1 MGIIAMCGHQE
12 HADRLFLFLLLLL
25 TVCLYA
31 IGLDSDFL
39 LDDASNLSGLAEIE
53 QHGFLYYIFSGTSGP
68 SGRPLSLLS
77 FALQYPAWPDNP
89 VAFKAVNLALHCANG
104 ILVWLISARLIRPL
118 EQDQVRR
125 RLFVFFT
132 TAVWLLHPMQLS
144 TVLYVVQRMTL
155 LSALFTLA
163 GLWAWLCCRDAV
175 IQRPG
180 PRAYLKLMAPVA
192 LCLVLSI
199 LAKENGIL
207 LLLYIIV
214 IEKTLYASRGAAGL
228 KNGLLLVLALPLLA
242 LLVYLL
248 AGLDGIIAGYQNRPF
263 TLAERLLTQ
272 PSVLLVYLKHIL
284 LPMYGAYGLY
294 HDDFPVSA
302 GLLAPP
308 YTLLSIAGL
317 LLLFLAGLRYRKSAP
332 VFGFAALWFLAGH
345 VLEASFVNLEL
356 YFEHRN
362 YLPSLGVL
370 FGLNYLLLKFIKR
383 RQYRLS
389 AGLAGLVYC
398 ALVMGAFYLEA
409 TLWSQPRLQA
419 LEWVKNHP
427 ASERALTSLAYE
439 YADSGQYEQ
448 MIEVYTRL
456 ERLKPDHIYPAIVK
470 LWIESCAGPG
480 AAPPGAWEALLARA
494 KRARADSLLT
504 LTSLDGFTADIVRG
518 KCRPGEHENM
528 EKLLLVMLENHNFNF
543 IRVFLYEFSAA
554 VQAYQRQYDQALAYI
569 DQALALGGR
578 PSSYFYKIDLLRD
591 IGRHDEAERVKQ
603 AFMASIK
610 SQPRRYLAYAK
621 VLEGL

>member
-1 MGIIAMCGHQE
+1 
-12 HADRLFLFLLLLL
+12 
-25 TVCLYA
+25 
-31 IGLDSDFL
+31 
-39 LDDASNLSGLAEIE
+39 
-53 QHGFLYYIFSGTSGP
+53 
-68 SGRPLSLLS
+68 
-77 FALQYPAWPDNP
+77 
-89 VAFKAVNLALHCANG
+89 
-104 ILVWLISARLIRPL
+104 
-118 EQDQVRR
+118 
-125 RLFVFFT
+125 
-132 TAVWLLHPMQLS
+132 
-144 TVLYVVQRMTL
+144 
-155 LSALFTLA
+155 
-163 GLWAWLCCRDAV
+163 
-175 IQRPG
+175 
-180 PRAYLKLMAPVA
+180 MAPVA

-214 IEKTLYASRGAAGL
+214 IEKTLYASRGAGL
-228 KNGLLLVLALPLLA
+228 KNGLLLVLALPLFA

-248 AGLDGIIAGYQNRPF
+248 RDLDGLIAGYHNRPF

-272 PSVLLVYLKHIL
+272 PSVLLVYLKNIL
-284 LPMYGAYGLY
+284 LPVYGAYGLY

-308 YTLLSIAGL
+308 YTLLAIAGL
-317 LLLFLAGLRYRKSAP
+317 FLLFLAGLCYRKSAP
-332 VFGFAALWFLAGH
+332 VFGFAVLWFLAGH
-345 VLEASFVNLEL
+345 ALEASFVNLEL

-362 YLPSLGVL
+362 YLPLLGVL

-389 AGLAGLVYC
+389 AGLAGLVYG
-398 ALVMGAFYLEA
+398 ALVMGAFYLEV
-409 TLWSQPRLQA
+409 TLWSEPRLQA

-456 ERLKPDHIYPAIVK
+456 EQLKPDHIYPAIVK
-470 LWIESCAGPG
+470 LWLASCAGRR
-480 AAPPGAWEALLARA
+480 AAPPGAWEALLAKA

-504 LTSLDGFTADIVRG
+504 MTSLDGFTADIIRD

-554 VQAYQRQYDQALAYI
+554 LQTYQGHYDQALAYT
-569 DQALALGGR
+569 DRALALGGR
-578 PSSYFYKIDLLRD
+578 PSSYFYKIDLLSD

-603 AFMASIK
+603 AFLASIK

>member
-1 MGIIAMCGHQE
+1 MCQYQD
-12 HADRLFLFLLLLL
+12 HADKLFLCLLLLL
-25 TVCLYA
+25 TVCFYA
-31 IGLDSDFL
+31 IGLDSGFY
-39 LDDASNLSGLAEIE
+39 LDDFGNLSELAEVE
-53 QHGFLYYIFSGTSGP
+53 NNGFFYYVFSGFAGP
-68 SGRPLSLLS
+68 SGRPLSLLT
-77 FALQYPAWPDNP
+77 FALQYPAWPDYP
-89 VAFKAVNLALHCANG
+89 AAFKAVNLALHCING
-104 ILVWLISARLIRPL
+104 ILVWLISSRLIALL
-118 EQDQVRR
+118 EPDRGRR

-132 TAVWLLHPMQLS
+132 TAMWLLHPLQLS

-163 GLWAWLCCRDAV
+163 GIWAYLCYRDEV

-180 PRAYLKLMAPVA
+180 PRAYLKFMAPVA

-248 AGLDGIIAGYQNRPF
+248 RDLDGLITSYEFRPF

-272 PSVLLVYLKHIL
+272 PSVLLVYLKNIL

-308 YTLLSIAGL
+308 YTLIAIAAL

-332 VFGFAALWFLAGH
+332 VLGFAVLWFLAGH

-383 RQYRLS
+383 RRYRLS
-389 AGLAGLVYC
+389 AGLAGLVYG
-398 ALVMGAFYLEA
+398 ALLMGAFYLEV
-409 TLWSQPRLQA
+409 TLWSEPRLQA
-419 LEWVKNHP
+419 LEWARNQP
-427 ASERALTSLAYE
+427 ASERVLTNLAHE
-439 YADSGQYEQ
+439 LADSGEYEQ
-448 MIEVYTRL
+448 VVEVYTWL
-456 ERLKPDHIYPAIVK
+456 EQLKPDHIYPAIVK
-470 LWIESCAGPG
+470 LWIESCAGQR
-480 AAPPGAWEALLARA
+480 AAPPGAWEALLAKA
-494 KRARADSLLT
+494 KRARAESFLT
-504 LTSLDGFTADIVRG
+504 LTSLDGFSADIISD
-518 KCRPGEHENM
+518 KCWPGDHENM
-528 EKLLLVMLENHNFNF
+528 EKLLSILIKNHNFNF
-543 IRVFLYEFSAA
+543 IRAFLYEFSAA
-554 VQAYQRQYDQALAYI
+554 LQAHKEQYDQALAYI
-569 DQALALGGR
+569 DQALALGGK
-578 PSSYFYKIDLLRD
+578 PSNYVYKINLLRGM
-591 IGRHDEAERVKQ
+591 GRYDEAERVKQ
-603 AFMASIK
+603 AFRESLK
-610 SQPRRYLAYAK
+610 SRPRRYLAYAK
-621 VLEGL
+621 LLEGL

>member
-1 MGIIAMCGHQE
+1 MCQYQD
-12 HADRLFLFLLLLL
+12 HADKLFLCLLLLL
-25 TVCLYA
+25 TVCCYA
-31 IGLDSDFL
+31 LGLNSGFY
-39 LDDASNLSGLAEIE
+39 LDDFGNLSELAEVE
-53 QHGFLYYIFSGTSGP
+53 NNGFFYYVFSGFAGP
-68 SGRPLSLLS
+68 SGRPLSLLT

-89 VAFKAVNLALHCANG
+89 AAFKAVNLALHCANG

-118 EQDQVRR
+118 EQDRGRR

-132 TAVWLLHPMQLS
+132 TAMWLLHPLQLS

-163 GLWAWLCCRDAV
+163 GLWAYLHCRDEV

-180 PRAYLKLMAPVA
+180 PRAYLKFMAPVA
-192 LCLVLSI
+192 LCLLLAI

-214 IEKTLYASRGAAGL
+214 IEKTLYASRGAGL
-228 KNGLLLVLALPLLA
+228 KNGLLLVLALPLFA

-248 AGLDGIIAGYQNRPF
+248 RDLDGLIASYEFRPF

-272 PSVLLVYLKHIL
+272 PSVLLIYLKNIL

-308 YTLLSIAGL
+308 YTLLAVAAL
-317 LLLFLAGLRYRKSAP
+317 FLLFLAGLGFRKSAP
-332 VFGFAALWFLAGH
+332 VFGFAVLWFLAGH
-345 VLEASFVNLEL
+345 ALEASFVNLEL

-362 YLPSLGVL
+362 YLPLLGIL

-383 RQYRLS
+383 RRYRLS
-389 AGLAGLVYC
+389 AGLAGLVYG
-398 ALVMGAFYLEA
+398 ALVMGAFYLEV
-409 TLWSQPRLQA
+409 TLWSEPRLQA

-427 ASERALTSLAYE
+427 DSERVLTNLAYE
-439 YADSGQYEQ
+439 FAESGEYEQ
-448 MIEVYTRL
+448 VIGVYTRL
-456 ERLKPDHIYPAIVK
+456 EQLKPDHIYPAIVK
-470 LWIESCAGPG
+470 LWIESCAGQR
-480 AAPPGAWEALLARA
+480 AAPSGAWEALLAKA
-494 KRARADSLLT
+494 KRARAESFLT
-504 LTSLDGFTADIVRG
+504 LTSLDGFTADIIG
-518 KCRPGEHENM
+518 DKCWPGDYEHM
-528 EKLLLVMLENHNFNF
+528 EKLLSILIENRNFNF
-543 IRVFLYEFSAA
+543 IRVSLYEFSAA
-554 VQAYQRQYDQALAYI
+554 LQAHKEQYDQALAYI
-569 DQALALGGR
+569 DRALALGGK
-578 PSSYFYKIDLLRD
+578 PSNYVYKINLLHS

-603 AFMASIK
+603 TFRESLK

>member
-1 MGIIAMCGHQE
+1 MCRHQD

-25 TVCLYA
+25 TACLYA
-31 IGLDSDFL
+31 IGLDSDFF
-39 LDDASNLSGLAEIE
+39 LDDSGNLSGLAEVE
-53 QHGFLYYIFSGTSGP
+53 QYGLFYYIFSGMAGP
-68 SGRPLSLLS
+68 SGRPLSLLT

-89 VAFKAVNLALHCANG
+89 VAFKAVNLALHCVNG

-118 EQDQVRR
+118 EPDRVRR

-132 TAVWLLHPMQLS
+132 TALWLLHPMQLS

-163 GLWAWLCCRDAV
+163 GIWAWLHYRDEV

-214 IEKTLYASRGAAGL
+214 IEKTLYADRGAGL
-228 KNGLLLVLALPLLA
+228 KNGFLLVLALPLLA

-248 AGLDGIIAGYQNRPF
+248 ADLDGLINSYHNRPF
-263 TLAERLLTQ
+263 TLTERLLTQ
-272 PSVLLVYLKHIL
+272 PSVLLVYLKNIL
-284 LPMYGAYGLY
+284 LPVYGAYGLY
-294 HDDFPVSA
+294 HDDFPASA

-308 YTLLSIAGL
+308 YTLPAIAGL
-317 LLLFLAGLRYRKSAP
+317 LLLFLAGLCYRKSAP
-332 VFGFAALWFLAGH
+332 VLGFAVLWFLAGH

-389 AGLAGLVYC
+389 AGLAGLVYS

-409 TLWSQPRLQA
+409 TLWSEPRVQA

-448 MIEVYTRL
+448 VIEVYTRL
-456 ERLKPDHIYPAIVK
+456 EQLKPDHIYPAIVK
-470 LWIESCAGPG
+470 LWIESCAGRR
-480 AAPPGAWEALLARA
+480 ASPPGAWEALLAKA

-504 LTSLDGFTADIVRG
+504 LTSLDGFTADIIRD
-518 KCRPGEHENM
+518 KCWPGDHENM
-528 EKLLLVMLENHNFNF
+528 EKLFPILLENHNFNF

-554 VQAYQRQYDQALAYI
+554 LQAYNGQYDRALAYI
-569 DQALALGGR
+569 DQALASGK
-578 PSSYFYKIDLLRD
+578 PSNYVYKIELLRD
-591 IGRHDEAERVKQ
+591 IGRHDEAEQVKKE
-603 AFMASIK
+603 FRESLK
-610 SQPRRYLAYAK
+610 SQPRYYLAYAK
-621 VLEGL
+621 VLEAL

>member
-1 MGIIAMCGHQE
+1 MGIVAMCRHQD
-12 HADRLFLFLLLLL
+12 HADRLCLFLLLLL
-25 TVCLYA
+25 TVCLYV

-39 LDDASNLSGLAEIE
+39 LDDSGNLSGLAEVG
-53 QHGFLYYIFSGTSGP
+53 QHGFFYYIFSGTAGP
-68 SGRPLSLLS
+68 SGRPLSLLT

-89 VAFKAVNLALHCANG
+89 AAFKAVNLALHCANG
-104 ILVWLISARLIRPL
+104 ILVWLISARLIRLL
-118 EQDQVRR
+118 EPDQGRR

-132 TAVWLLHPMQLS
+132 TALWLLHPLQLS

-163 GLWAWLCCRDAV
+163 GLWTWLNYRDEV

-180 PRAYLKLMAPVA
+180 PRAYLKLMTPVA
-192 LCLVLSI
+192 LCLVLAI

-214 IEKTLYASRGAAGL
+214 IEKTLYAGRGAGL
-228 KNGLLLVLALPLLA
+228 KNGLLLVLALPLFA

-248 AGLDGIIAGYQNRPF
+248 RDLDGLITSYEFRPF

-272 PSVLLVYLKHIL
+272 PSVLLVYLKNIL
-284 LPMYGAYGLY
+284 LPVYGAYGIY
-294 HDDFPVSA
+294 HDDFPVST

-317 LLLFLAGLRYRKSAP
+317 LLLFLAGLCYRKSAP
-332 VFGFAALWFLAGH
+332 VFGFAVLWFLAGH

-398 ALVMGAFYLEA
+398 VLVMGAFYLEV
-409 TLWSQPRLQA
+409 TLWSEPRLQA

-439 YADSGQYEQ
+439 YADSGRYEQ
-448 MIEVYTRL
+448 VVEVYTRL
-456 ERLKPDHIYPAIVK
+456 EQLKPDHIYPVIVK
-470 LWIESCAGPG
+470 LWIESCAGQR
-480 AAPPGAWEALLARA
+480 AAPPSAWEALLAKA
-494 KRARADSLLT
+494 KRARAESLLT
-504 LTSLDGFTADIVRG
+504 LTSLDGFAADIIHDN
-518 KCRPGEHENM
+518 CWPGDHENM
-528 EKLLLVMLENHNFNF
+528 EKLLLVLLENHNFNF

-554 VQAYQRQYDQALAYI
+554 LQAYQGQYDQALAYI
-569 DQALALGGR
+569 DQALALGDK
-578 PSSYFYKIDLLRD
+578 PSNYVSKIELLRD

-603 AFMASIK
+603 AFRESLK

>member
-1 MGIIAMCGHQE
+1 MCRHQDN
-12 HADRLFLFLLLLL
+12 ADRLFLFLLLLL

-31 IGLDSDFL
+31 IGLESNFY
-39 LDDASNLSGLAEIE
+39 LDDFGNLSELAEVE
-53 QHGFLYYIFSGTSGP
+53 NNGFFYYIFSGTAGP
-68 SGRPLSLLS
+68 SGRPLSLLT

-89 VAFKAVNLALHCANG
+89 AAFKAVNLAIHCVNG
-104 ILVWLISARLIRPL
+104 ILVWLISAHLIALL
-118 EQDQVRR
+118 EPDRVRR

-132 TAVWLLHPMQLS
+132 TALWLLHPLQLS

-163 GLWAWLCCRDAV
+163 GLWAWLCCRDEV

-180 PRAYLKLMAPVA
+180 PRAYLKCMAPVA
-192 LCLVLSI
+192 LCLVLAI

-214 IEKTLYASRGAAGL
+214 IEKTLYASRGTGL
-228 KNGLLLVLALPLLA
+228 KNGLLLVLALPLFA

-248 AGLDGIIAGYQNRPF
+248 SDFDGLLTSYDNRPF
-263 TLAERLLTQ
+263 TLPERLLTQ
-272 PSVLLVYLKHIL
+272 PLVLLVYLKNIL
-284 LPMYGAYGLY
+284 LPVYGAFGLY
-294 HDDFPVSA
+294 HDDFPVST

-308 YTLLSIAGL
+308 YTLPAIAGL
-317 LLLFLAGLRYRKSAP
+317 LLLFLAGLGFRKSAP
-332 VFGFAALWFLAGH
+332 VFGFAVLWFLAGH
-345 VLEASFVNLEL
+345 ALEASFVNLEL

-389 AGLAGLVYC
+389 AGLAGLVYS

-409 TLWSQPRLQA
+409 TLWSEPRLQA
-419 LEWVKNHP
+419 LEWARNHP
-427 ASERALTSLAYE
+427 ASERVLTNLAYE
-439 YADSGQYEQ
+439 FADSGEYEQ
-448 MIEVYTRL
+448 TIEIYNRL
-456 ERLKPDHIYPAIVK
+456 EQLKPDHIYPAIVK
-470 LWIESCAGPG
+470 LWIESCAGQR
-480 AAPPGAWEALLARA
+480 AAPPEIWEALRAKA
-494 KRARADSLLT
+494 KRARAESFLT
-504 LTSLDGFTADIVRG
+504 LTSLDGFTADIIRN
-518 KCRPGEHENM
+518 KCWPGDHENM

-554 VQAYQRQYDQALAYI
+554 LQAYQGQYDRALAYI
-569 DQALALGGR
+569 DQALVSGK
-578 PSSYFYKIDLLRD
+578 PSNYVYKIELLRD

-603 AFMASIK
+603 AFRESLK
-610 SQPRRYLAYAK
+610 SQPRRYLANAK
-621 VLEGL
+621 VLQGL

>member
-1 MGIIAMCGHQE
+1 MGIVKMCRYQD
-12 HADRLFLFLLLLL
+12 HADKLFLFLLLLL
-25 TVCLYA
+25 TVCLYF
-31 IGLDSDFL
+31 IGLDSGFY
-39 LDDASNLSGLAEIE
+39 LDDFGNLSGLAEVE
-53 QHGFLYYIFSGTSGP
+53 QHGFLYYIFSGAAGP
-68 SGRPLSLLS
+68 SGRPLSLLT

-104 ILVWLISARLIRPL
+104 ILVWLISARLIALL
-118 EQDQVRR
+118 EPDRVRR

-132 TAVWLLHPMQLS
+132 TALWLLHPLQLS

-163 GLWAWLCCRDAV
+163 GIWAYLCYRDEV

-180 PRAYLKLMAPVA
+180 PRAYLKFMAPVA
-192 LCLVLSI
+192 LCLPLSI

-228 KNGLLLVLALPLLA
+228 KNGLLLALALPLFA
-242 LLVYLL
+242 LLAYLL
-248 AGLDGIIAGYQNRPF
+248 RDLDGLLTSYEFRSF
-263 TLAERLLTQ
+263 TLPERLLTQ

-284 LPMYGAYGLY
+284 LPVYGAFGLY

-308 YTLLSIAGL
+308 YTLPAIAAL
-317 LLLFLAGLRYRKSAP
+317 LLLFLAGLGFRKSAP

-345 VLEASFVNLEL
+345 ALEASFVNLEL

-362 YLPSLGVL
+362 YLPLLGVL
-370 FGLNYLLLKFIKR
+370 FGFNYLLLKFIKR

-409 TLWSQPRLQA
+409 TLWSEPRLQA

-439 YADSGQYEQ
+439 YADSGQYDQ

-456 ERLKPDHIYPAIVK
+456 EQLKPDHIYPAIVK
-470 LWIESCAGPG
+470 LWIESCAGQR
-480 AAPPGAWEALLARA
+480 AAPPGAWEALFARA

-504 LTSLDGFTADIVRG
+504 LTSLDGFTADIIRD
-518 KCRPGEHENM
+518 KCWPGDHENM

-554 VQAYQRQYDQALAYI
+554 LQAYQGQYDRALAYI
-569 DQALALGGR
+569 DQALVGGK
-578 PSSYFYKIDLLRD
+578 PSNYVYKIELLRD

-603 AFMASIK
+603 AFRESLK
-610 SQPRRYLAYAK
+610 SWPRRYLANAK
-621 VLEGL
+621 ALEGL

>member
-1 MGIIAMCGHQE
+1 MGIVRMCRHQDY
-12 HADRLFLFLLLLL
+12 ADRLFLFLLLLL

-39 LDDASNLSGLAEIE
+39 LDDTANLSGLAEIE
-53 QHGFLYYIFSGTSGP
+53 QYGFFYYIFSGTAGP
-68 SGRPLSLLS
+68 SGRPLSLLT

-89 VAFKAVNLALHCANG
+89 FPFKAVNLALHCANG
-104 ILVWLISARLIRPL
+104 ILVWLISSRLIRPL
-118 EQDQVRR
+118 EQDRVRR

-132 TAVWLLHPMQLS
+132 TALWLLHPLQLT

-163 GLWAWLCCRDAV
+163 GIWAYLCYRDEV

-192 LCLVLSI
+192 LCLLLSI

-214 IEKTLYASRGAAGL
+214 IEKTLYASHGAAGL

-248 AGLDGIIAGYQNRPF
+248 RDLDGLIAGYHNRPF
-263 TLAERLLTQ
+263 TLLERLLTQ
-272 PSVLLVYLKHIL
+272 PSVLLAYLKNIL
-284 LPMYGAYGLY
+284 LPVYGAFGLY
-294 HDDFPVSA
+294 HDDFPVST

-308 YTLLSIAGL
+308 YTLLAIAGL
-317 LLLFLAGLRYRKSAP
+317 FLLFLAGLRYRKSAP
-332 VFGFAALWFLAGH
+332 VFGFAVLWFLAGH
-345 VLEASFVNLEL
+345 ALEASFVNLEL

-370 FGLNYLLLKFIKR
+370 FGFNYLLLKLIKR
-383 RQYRLS
+383 RRYRLS
-389 AGLAGLVYC
+389 AGLVGLVYC

-409 TLWSQPRLQA
+409 SLWSDPRLQA
-419 LEWVKNHP
+419 LEWVKSHP

-456 ERLKPDHIYPAIVK
+456 EQLKPDHIYPAIVK
-470 LWIESCAGPG
+470 LWLKSCAGRR
-480 AAPPGAWEALLARA
+480 AASPGAWEALLAKA
-494 KRARADSLLT
+494 KRATADSLLT
-504 LTSLDGFTADIVRG
+504 MTSLDGFTADIIHG

-543 IRVFLYEFSAA
+543 IRLFLYEFSAA
-554 VQAYQRQYDQALAYI
+554 VQAYQGQYDQALAYT

-591 IGRHDEAERVKQ
+591 IGRHDEAERVKKE
-603 AFMASIK
+603 FRESLK
-610 SQPRRYLAYAK
+610 SRPRYYLAYAK
-621 VLEGL
+621 VLEAL